1 MFFPARMKKVSIIVH
16 ENYSD
21 ELISALHE
29 SGIVE
34 ISDTFKA
41 RHIPQDLITTSKP
54 SKISAECASLALRIS
69 RILDIM
75 EQVSPEPQGLV
86 KSFTEPQAPVMEPVD
101 KRSVEKIIDDA
112 NYVLKKIESK
122 ILKIENELNEIK
134 ERMTILKHQ
143 ETQIDALRPLKFD
156 LRHIGVSDYLI
167 IKAGTVE
174 DIGLLQHTLKDIKD
188 LVIKS
193 AKVDGFYSVIL
204 IAHLDQKNQLENKL
218 RGRFFTEFEITNM
231 EGMPTD
237 VLKRIVNEQN
247 KLSTRENQ
255 LLGKL
260 KDHRAKWH
268 LKLMTLEE
276 DLTIEKSRKD
286 IINKFGKTDRTH
298 VITGWLASK
307 HENNLRDIC
316 KRSTNGH
323 VSLHFEDPKTNPEP
337 EEIPIRYDNPAWAK
351 PFEHLIKIYSP
362 PRYNEFD
369 PTMLIAF
376 PFILFFGLMLGDAG
390 YGLII
395 FIFCIYGYFF
405 VGKVRPYVK
414 LASYIGLMMGA
425 STMFFGIIMGTF
437 FGDLV
442 PRLIYDNPDLPLF
455 KATVLGFHLP
465 YDPIRSPLLLL
476 QVSLIIGL
484 IYVTMSIIVAAAQ
497 NIRNKEYRSLV
508 LDQISWFILIPSGLV
523 LVFNV
528 IFKVE
533 FSDTI
538 YYLAIVGTLAG
549 IALIFIQ
556 KFMLFFFDI
565 TGYLGDVLSFARLLA
580 LGMATAGIAIAINVI
595 GSLMPPW
602 MACIVALVFG
612 ILLIKFWEA
621 MELKIMMYI
630 GYFLLILGIIGFIGI
645 AVNSPTTEYLVT
657 IGVGAGIATLLAF
670 AHLINFVLQALGA
683 GVHSLRLQYVEFFG
697 RCYEGGGNM
706 FRPFSSA
713 RQVTR
718 LKSRR

>member
-1 MFFPARMKKVSIIVH
+1 MKKVSIIVH

-34 ISDTFKA
+34 IKDTLKSDD
-41 RHIPQDLITTSKP
+41 IPQNLITTSKP
-54 SKISAECASLALRIS
+54 SKMSAECASLALRIN
-69 RILDIM
+69 RILDTL

-86 KSFTEPQAPVMEPVD
+86 KSFTEPQPPVIESID
-101 KRSVEKIIDDA
+101 ARNTNLIIDES
-112 NYVLKKIESK
+112 NNVLKRIEAK
-122 ILKIENELNEIK
+122 ILKIENELTEIK

-143 ETQIDALRPLKFD
+143 ESQIEALKPLKFD
-156 LRHIGVSDYLI
+156 LRHLGVSEYLI

-174 DIGLLQHTLKDIKD
+174 DIGLLQHTLKDVRDI
-188 LVIKS
+188 VIKS
-193 AKVDGFYSVIL
+193 AKIDGFYSVII

-231 EGMPTD
+231 EGMPTN
-237 VLKRIVNEQN
+237 VLQRIVNEQN
-247 KLSTRENQ
+247 KISARENE

-260 KDHRAKWH
+260 KNYRSEWH
-268 LKLMTLEE
+268 LKLITLEE
-276 DLTIEKSRKD
+276 ELTIEKSRKD
-286 IINKFGKTDRTH
+286 IVNKIGKTDRTNI
-298 VITGWLASK
+298 ITGWLASK

-316 KRSTNGH
+316 KRTTNGH
-323 VSLHFEDPKTNPEP
+323 ASIHIEDPKTNPEP
-337 EEIPIRYDNPAWAK
+337 EEVPIRYDNPAWAK

-369 PTMLIAF
+369 PTMFIAF

-395 FIFCIYGYFF
+395 LIFSIYGYFY
-405 VGKVRPYVK
+405 VGKVRPFVK
-414 LASYIGLMMGA
+414 IASYIGIMMGI

-442 PRLIYDNPDLPLF
+442 PRLIYDNPELPLY
-455 KATVLGFHLP
+455 KATFLGFYLP

-476 QVSLIIGL
+476 QVSLVIGL
-484 IYVTMSIIVAAAQ
+484 IYVTMSIVVAAAQ
-497 NIRNKEYRSLV
+497 NIRNKEYRNLA
-508 LDQISWFILIPSGLV
+508 LDQISWFILIPSGLI
-523 LVFNV
+523 LVYNV
-528 IFKVE
+528 IFHTE
-533 FSDTI
+533 FSDMI
-538 YYLAIVGTLAG
+538 YYSAVIGTLSG
-549 IALIFIQ
+549 IVLIFI
-556 KFMLFFFDI
+556 KKSMLWFFDI
-565 TGYLGDVLSFARLLA
+565 TGFLGDVLSFARLLA

-595 GSLMPPW
+595 GALMPPW
-602 MACIVALVFG
+602 MACIVALIFG
-612 ILLIKFWEA
+612 ILLIKFWEQ

-630 GYFLLILGIIGFIGI
+630 GYFLFILSIIGFIGI
-645 AVNSPTTEYLVT
+645 AVNNPTTSYLVT

-697 RCYEGGGNM
+697 RCYEGGGKM

-713 RQVTR
+713 RQYTR